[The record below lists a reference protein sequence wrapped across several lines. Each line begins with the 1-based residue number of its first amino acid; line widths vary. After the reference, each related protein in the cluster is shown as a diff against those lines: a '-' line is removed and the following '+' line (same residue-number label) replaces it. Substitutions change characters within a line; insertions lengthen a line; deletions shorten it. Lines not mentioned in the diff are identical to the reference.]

1 MCYKQFYIF
10 EIYKESL
17 GVILL
22 ENNNVIHI
30 W

>member
-1 MCYKQFYIF
+1 MCYKQFCVF
-10 EIYKESL
+10 EIYKESF

-22 ENNNVIHI
+22 ENNNVINI